1 MTALVL
7 LCNIAAVNAE
17 NLSGNLTIV
26 PYPQTVDMQSG
37 TYNLPDN
44 YKVSGRVRRPR
55 CSHCR

>member
-1 MTALVL
+1 MKFYMTALVL

-44 YKVSGRVRRPR
+44 
-55 CSHCR
+55 